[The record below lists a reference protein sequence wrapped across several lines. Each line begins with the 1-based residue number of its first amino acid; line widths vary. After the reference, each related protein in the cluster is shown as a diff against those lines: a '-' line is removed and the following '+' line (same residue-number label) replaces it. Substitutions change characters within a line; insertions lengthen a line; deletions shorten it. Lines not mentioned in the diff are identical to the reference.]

1 MANYTGQHFGPY
13 RLLRLLGQND
23 GTWVYLGEH
32 LVLHTQVVIKVLT
45 LRLTSDEVLQF
56 RTQTATLT
64 RLTHP
69 SLLQVLDSG
78 VQGGL
83 FFLVMDYAPGG
94 SLRKHHPRGTI
105 LDPAVVLSYLT
116 PIVATLQ
123 FTHEHG
129 VIHGNLRPE
138 NLLLGRTNALLL
150 SDGGLAV
157 LTQQHLQQ
165 RTAQA
170 ASYLAPEQLDGQPLF
185 ASDQYA
191 LGVIVYEWLTGDLPF
206 QGSFDEVVTQHRSV
220 TPVPLHQKVPSLASS
235 VSQVVLKA
243 LAKDPQLRFASV
255 QAFAEELELAC
266 HSMQSLP
273 EASVSHTISQLPFVS
288 LASPV
293 PPAPR
298 AAAAGTISCTY
309 RGHSHFVYALAWSPN
324 STHLASGSRDK
335 TVQVWQATTGHLE
348 FSHQGHHD
356 RVLAVAWSPDGRRIA
371 SAGED
376 GTVQVWEIATGRRL
390 LTYDAQAPI
399 VHSVTWSPDGTSL
412 ASDNTHLVQV
422 WDAMTG
428 NLLLTYRGHPYGVN
442 AIAWSPTGMYLASAS
457 NDQTVQV
464 WHATTGAPI
473 YTYRGHAEEVLA
485 VAWSPDG
492 RHLASAS
499 LDRTIHVWGSATVG
513 TICIYRGHTPHLEAV
528 AWSPDGTCI
537 ASGGAN
543 GTVQVWDAATG
554 SNVFLYQGHS
564 GAFANRVDAVAWS
577 PDGTRIASAE
587 EDSTVRVWQAP

>member
-23 GTWVYLGEH
+23 GAWVYLGEH
-32 LVLHTQVVIKVLT
+32 FALHTQVAIKL
-45 LRLTSDEVLQF
+45 LALHLTSEEVQQF
-56 RTQTATLT
+56 RIQTETLT

-83 FFLVMDYAPGG
+83 PFLVMDYAPGG
-94 SLRKHHPRGTI
+94 NLQKHHPRGTI

-116 PIVATLQ
+116 PIVAALQ
-123 FTHEHG
+123 FIHEHG

-157 LTQQHLQQ
+157 LRQRHLQQ
-165 RTAQA
+165 HTAQA
-170 ASYLAPEQLDGQPLF
+170 ASYLAPEQLDGEPLF

-191 LGVIVYEWLTGDLPF
+191 LGTIVYEWLIGDVPF
-206 QGSFDEVVTQHRSV
+206 QGSFEEVATQHRSV
-220 TPVPLHQKVPSLASS
+220 TPVPLQQKVPSLTSA
-235 VSQVVLKA
+235 VSEVVLKA
-243 LAKDPQLRFASV
+243 LDKDPQLRFASV

-266 HSMQSLP
+266 HSAQSLP
-273 EASVSHTISQLPFVS
+273 EASVSHTISQMPFVF
-288 LASPV
+288 LASPA

-298 AAAAGTISCTY
+298 AAAAGTMSCIY
-309 RGHSHFVYALAWSPN
+309 RGHSHFVYTLAWSPD

-335 TVQVWQATTGHLE
+335 TVQIWQATTGHLV

-356 RVLAVAWSPDGRRIA
+356 RVRAVAWSPDGRRIA

-376 GTVQVWEIATGRRL
+376 GTVQIWEIATGHHL
-390 LTYDAQAPI
+390 LTYDAHAPI
-399 VHSVTWSPDGTSL
+399 VHSLTWSPDGTRL
-412 ASDNTHLVQV
+412 ASDSTHLVQV
-422 WDAMTG
+422 WDAMAGT
-428 NLLLTYRGHPYGVN
+428 LLLTYRGHPYGVN
-442 AIAWSPTGMYLASAS
+442 AVAWSPTGMYLASAS

-473 YTYRGHAEEVLA
+473 YTYRGHTEEVLA

-499 LDRTIHVWGSATVG
+499 SDRTIHVWGSATVG
-513 TICIYRGHTPHLEAV
+513 TICIYRGDTPHLETV
-528 AWSPDGTCI
+528 AWSPDGTRI
-537 ASGGAN
+537 ASGGAK

-564 GAFANRVDAVAWS
+564 GVFAHMVDAVAWS

-587 EDSTVRVWQAP
+587 EGSMVRVWQAP

>member
-13 RLLRLLGQND
+13 RLLRLLGQSE
-23 GTWVYLGEH
+23 GAWVYLGEH
-32 LVLHTQVVIKVLT
+32 LALRTQVAIKMLA
-45 LRLTSDEVLQF
+45 LRLTSDEVQQF
-56 RTQTATLT
+56 RTQTETLT

-83 FFLVMDYAPGG
+83 PFLVMDYAPGG
-94 SLRKHHPRGTI
+94 SVRKHHPRGTI

-116 PIVATLQ
+116 PIVAALQ

-129 VIHGNLRPE
+129 VIHGNLSPE
-138 NLLLGRTNALLL
+138 NLLLGSTNALLL

-157 LTQQHLQQ
+157 LRQRHLQQ

-170 ASYLAPEQLDGQPLF
+170 ASYLAPEQFDGEPLF

-191 LGVIVYEWLTGDLPF
+191 LGTIVYEWLTGDVPF
-206 QGSFDEVVTQHRSV
+206 QGSFDEVATQHR
-220 TPVPLHQKVPSLASS
+220 TAAPVPLHQKVPSLASA
-235 VSQVVLKA
+235 VSEVVLKA

-266 HSMQSLP
+266 HSAQSLL

-288 LASPV
+288 LASPA
-293 PPAPR
+293 PPAPG
-298 AAAAGTISCTY
+298 AAAAGTMSCIY
-309 RGHSHFVYALAWSPN
+309 RGHRHFVYALAWSPD
-324 STHLASGSRDK
+324 SMHLASGSRDK
-335 TVQVWQATTGHLE
+335 TVQVWQATTGHLV
-348 FSHQGHHD
+348 FSHQGHQD
-356 RVLAVAWSPDGRRIA
+356 RVRAVAWSPDGRRIA

-376 GTVQVWEIATGRRL
+376 GTVQIWEIPTRRRL
-390 LTYDAQAPI
+390 LTYDAHAPI
-399 VHSVTWSPDGTSL
+399 VHSVTWSPDGTRL
-412 ASDNTHLVQV
+412 ASDSTHLVQV

-464 WHATTGAPI
+464 WQATTGAPI
-473 YTYRGHAEEVLA
+473 YTYRGHTEEVLA

-499 LDRTIHVWGSATVG
+499 SDRTIHVWGSATVG
-513 TICIYRGHTPHLEAV
+513 TICIYRGDSPHLETV
-528 AWSPDGTCI
+528 AWSPDGTRI
-537 ASGGAN
+537 ASGGAK
-543 GTVQVWDAATG
+543 GAVQVWDAATG

-564 GAFANRVDAVAWS
+564 GVFAHRVDAVTWS